1 MIKFVTD
8 MFSPE
13 ESNVIVFGVPLG
25 EKSEITLQNL
35 RKVSRLVEP
44 FDLEK
49 RKNLLEGIKIAD
61 MGNYSSTTPSDILKN
76 TKKIIDNKKIPLIL
90 GGEHTLT
97 LFAAGAL
104 PAETKIIV
112 FDAHCDAKDY
122 YLNSRFNNATW
133 FRRAVESR
141 KAENFILLGVRSCDE
156 DELEFLEKNK
166 IKFFTSSQIKNGLKE
181 VKKELKDFLG
191 DSPVYVSID
200 MDAFDPSVAPAV
212 DNPEPEGIFFP
223 HFLELI
229 EQIAGKPLVGM
240 DVVEIKSHV
249 ENKVTEFLAIKLIF
263 EMLGLLPRAGV
274 A

>member
-13 ESNVIVFGVPLG
+13 ESDVIVFGVPLG

-97 LFAAGAL
+97 LFAVGAL
-104 PAETKIIV
+104 PTETKIIV

-141 KAENFILLGVRSCDE
+141 NAENFILLGVRSCDE

-212 DNPEPEGIFFP
+212 DNPEPEGIFLP

-263 EMLGLLPRAGV
+263 EILSGLK
-274 A
+274 